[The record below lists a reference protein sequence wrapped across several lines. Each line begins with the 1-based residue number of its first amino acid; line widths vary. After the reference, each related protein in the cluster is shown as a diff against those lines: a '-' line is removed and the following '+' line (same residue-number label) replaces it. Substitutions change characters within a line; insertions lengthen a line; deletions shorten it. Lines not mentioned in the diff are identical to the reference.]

1 MKLVTEAAADL
12 EVSPRLK
19 LDDLPPALL
28 RQIAE
33 TYQQAQRFLREAAV
47 LVRQQQELEG
57 ALIALGGFDDEDN
70 YDHLRETSGLT
81 ALDSV
86 LGNAAA
92 AISAPGGGLW
102 CGGPPRPWPETAWKL
117 EETGK
122 TGSKAGKARK
132 ADKAAKAE
140 AD

>member
-1 MKLVTEAAADL
+1 MKLVTETAA
-12 EVSPRLK
+12 EVTPALK
-19 LDDLPPALL
+19 LDDLPPAML

-33 TYQQAQRFLREAAV
+33 AYQRAQKLLTDAAV

-57 ALIALGGFDDEDN
+57 ALIAMGGFDDEDN
-70 YDHLRETSGLT
+70 YDHLREVSGLT

-102 CGGPPRPWPETAWKL
+102 CGGPPRPWPETGFAL
-117 EETGK
+117 
-122 TGSKAGKARK
+122 
-132 ADKAAKAE
+132 ADLDKPNTKAKAE
-140 AD
+140 KG

>member
-1 MKLVTEAAADL
+1 MKLVTETVADP
-12 EVSPRLK
+12 EASPALK
-19 LDDLPPALL
+19 LDELPPAML

-33 TYQQAQRFLREAAV
+33 AYQRSHQLLREATV

-57 ALIALGGFDDEDN
+57 ALIAMGGFDDEDN
-70 YDHLRETSGLT
+70 YDHLREASGLT

-102 CGGPPRPWPETAWKL
+102 CGGPPRPWPQTAWKL
-117 EETGK
+117 DEP
-122 TGSKAGKARK
+122 
-132 ADKAAKAE
+132 E

>member
-1 MKLVTEAAADL
+1 MKLVTESAA
-12 EVSPRLK
+12 EVTPALK
-19 LDDLPPALL
+19 LDDLPPAML

-33 TYQQAQRFLREAAV
+33 AYQRAQQHLSEAAV

-57 ALIALGGFDDEDN
+57 ALIAMGGFDDEDN
-70 YDHLRETSGLT
+70 YDHLREASGLT

-102 CGGPPRPWPETAWKL
+102 CGGPPRPWPQTGFDLTALKA
-117 EETGK
+117 
-122 TGSKAGKARK
+122 KAGKK
-132 ADKAAKAE
+132 SVTDPAD
-140 AD
+140 

>member
-1 MKLVTEAAADL
+1 MKLVTETAA
-12 EVSPRLK
+12 EVTPALK
-19 LDDLPPALL
+19 LDDLPLAML

-33 TYQQAQRFLREAAV
+33 TYQRAQKLLNDAAV

-57 ALIALGGFDDEDN
+57 ALIAMGGFDDEDN
-70 YDHLRETSGLT
+70 YDHLREVSGLT

-102 CGGPPRPWPETAWKL
+102 CGGPPRPWPETGFQLADLNKN
-117 EETGK
+117 
-122 TGSKAGKARK
+122 KAKKANK
-132 ADKAAKAE
+132 ITDPAD
-140 AD
+140 

>member
-1 MKLVTEAAADL
+1 MELVTEAAAVATEP
-12 EVSPRLK
+12 EVSPALK

-33 TYQQAQRFLREAAV
+33 AYLRAQRLLSDAAV
-47 LVRQQQELEG
+47 MVRQQQELEG
-57 ALIALGGFDDEDN
+57 ALIAMGAFDDEDN
-70 YDHLRETSGLT
+70 YDHLREASGLT

-102 CGGPPRPWPETAWKL
+102 CGGPPRPWPETGFDLAEL
-117 EETGK
+117 ADLDK
-122 TGSKAGKARK
+122 TKT
-132 ADKAAKAE
+132 DK
-140 AD
+140 

>member
-1 MKLVTEAAADL
+1 MKLVTETAADP
-12 EVSPRLK
+12 EATPRLK
-19 LDDLPPALL
+19 LDDLPPAML

-33 TYQQAQRFLREAAV
+33 AYLRAHELLSEAAV

-57 ALIALGGFDDEDN
+57 ALIAMGGFDDEDN
-70 YDHLRETSGLT
+70 YDHLRESSGLT

-102 CGGPPRPWPETAWKL
+102 CGGPPRPWPDTAWGL
-117 EETGK
+117 DDTDN
-122 TGSKAGKARK
+122 SD
-132 ADKAAKAE
+132 AD
-140 AD
+140 

>member
-1 MKLVTEAAADL
+1 MTEATAVP
-12 EVSPRLK
+12 EVTPALK
-19 LDDLPPALL
+19 LEDLPPAML

-33 TYQQAQRFLREAAV
+33 AYKRAQQLLSDAAV

-57 ALIALGGFDDEDN
+57 ALIAMGGIDDEDN
-70 YDHLRETSGLT
+70 YDYLREASGLT

-86 LGNAAA
+86 LGNAAV

-117 EETGK
+117 DET
-122 TGSKAGKARK
+122 
-132 ADKAAKAE
+132 E

>member
-1 MKLVTEAAADL
+1 MKLVTEAAADP
-12 EVSPRLK
+12 EVSPNLK
-19 LDDLPPALL
+19 LDDLPPAML

-33 TYQQAQRFLREAAV
+33 AYQRAQQLLSDAAV

-57 ALIALGGFDDEDN
+57 ALIAMGGFDDEDN

-92 AISAPGGGLW
+92 TISAPGGGLW

-117 EETGK
+117 GETD
-122 TGSKAGKARK
+122 
-132 ADKAAKAE
+132 AD
-140 AD
+140 

>member
-1 MKLVTEAAADL
+1 MTTNPKGGTMKLVTEAAADPGA
-12 EVSPRLK
+12 SPALK
-19 LDDLPPALL
+19 LDELPPAML

-33 TYQQAQRFLREAAV
+33 AHHRAQQLLRDATV

-57 ALIALGGFDDEDN
+57 ALIAMGGFDDEDN
-70 YDHLRETSGLT
+70 YDHLREASGLT

-117 EETGK
+117 DDP
-122 TGSKAGKARK
+122 K
-132 ADKAAKAE
+132 AD
-140 AD
+140 

>member
-1 MKLVTEAAADL
+1 MKLVTETAA
-12 EVSPRLK
+12 EVTPALK
-19 LDDLPPALL
+19 LDDLPPAML

-33 TYQQAQRFLREAAV
+33 VYQRAQKLFSDAAV

-57 ALIALGGFDDEDN
+57 ALIAMGGFDDEDN
-70 YDHLRETSGLT
+70 YDHLREASGLT

-102 CGGPPRPWPETAWKL
+102 CGGPPRPWPETAFDL
-117 EETGK
+117 AALDK
-122 TGSKAGKARK
+122 TLDK
-132 ADKAAKAE
+132 ADP